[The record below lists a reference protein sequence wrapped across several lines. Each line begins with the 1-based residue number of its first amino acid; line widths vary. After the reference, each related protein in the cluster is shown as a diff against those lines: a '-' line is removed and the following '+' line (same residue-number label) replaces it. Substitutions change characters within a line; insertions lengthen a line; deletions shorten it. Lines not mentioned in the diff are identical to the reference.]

1 MRAAQLHRHPGGNA
15 VSKTRCVDAVLRS
28 ARTLLC
34 AACAMLLPAGPA
46 GAASRAPAA
55 DAPPCTGI
63 VMSQAVSITLG
74 KSTLIGLPGPATRVL
89 IGGLPGG
96 AAGKPLQESPRA
108 RGKQARAQE
117 QGAAGTAATKNSNG
131 VGESDVMLLSPSE
144 LYLLGRH
151 AGTLNVVVQG
161 ANGQC
166 TVLDVTVAVDPSALQ
181 EKLLTLLPA
190 DRGIKVEAAAN
201 SLILT
206 GRVRD
211 ATSIDQV
218 MSIAQAYAPDHKIV
232 NMLQVDSP
240 QQVMLDV
247 KVAEVSKTLL
257 DSLGA
262 EIRAKG
268 TIGGWDAH
276 MFSAGGS
283 ILDSAA
289 AAVVSNSIGVFAAIQ
304 SANRLVAVNAENDNG
319 VVRVLAEPN
328 IMTISGQQA
337 SFLSGGKIFIPVS
350 QTNATGVPTITLEEK
365 DFGVGLKFTPVVLDN
380 GNVNLRVSTEVSELS
395 QTGSPFTTIGDV
407 TAVLPTFTTRR
418 AETTVQLGDGQSFAI
433 AGLIQNN
440 ANETIKRVPGLGDLP
455 VLGAL
460 FRSSQFQKNQSELVF
475 VITPHLVKPLPPHY
489 AMQLPTDHFVEPSY
503 TDFFL
508 LGKMAGSIPPVS
520 GGSPASGGFETP

>member
-1 MRAAQLHRHPGGNA
+1 M
-15 VSKTRCVDAVLRS
+15 SKSRCVDALLQC
-28 ARTLLC
+28 ARALLC
-34 AACAMLLPAGPA
+34 AACASLLPAA
-46 GAASRAPAA
+46 TAVAANRSHAT

-63 VMSQAVSITLG
+63 VMSQAVTITLG
-74 KSTLIGLPGPATRVL
+74 KSTLVGLPSPATRVL

-96 AAGKPLQESPRA
+96 AAGKPLKLSARA
-108 RGKQARAQE
+108 RTRDAANTA
-117 QGAAGTAATKNSNG
+117 QGAGQAEARKTSNG

-144 LYLLGRH
+144 LYLLGRQ
-151 AGTLNVVVQG
+151 AGTLNVVVQS
-161 ANGQC
+161 ADGQC

-181 EKLLTLLPA
+181 HTLRMLLPA
-190 DRGIKVEAAAN
+190 DGSIKVEAAQN
-201 SLILT
+201 SFILT

-211 ATSIDQV
+211 ATGVDQA
-218 MSIAQAYAPDHKIV
+218 MSIAKAYAPDHSII

-247 KVAEVSKTLL
+247 KVAEISKTLL

-276 MFSAGGS
+276 LFSAGGS

-289 AAVVSNSIGVFAAIQ
+289 AAVLSNSIGVFAAIQ

-328 IMTISGQQA
+328 IMTISGQEA

-380 GNVNLRVSTEVSELS
+380 GNVNLRVSTEVSQLS

-418 AETTVQLGDGQSFAI
+418 AQTTVQLGDGQSFAI

-489 AMQLPTDHFVEPSY
+489 AMQLPTDNFVEPSY

-508 LGKMAGSIPPVS
+508 RGRMAGSTPPIPA
-520 GGSPASGGFETP
+520 ASSAAGGFETP